1 MNHDGTPPRP
11 HLRPVLDEP
20 PFDPDHDRP
29 STTAPPADRAAERAL
44 LATLIHEPETA
55 TLLDQLV
62 TTEDFYWPAHAN
74 LWDAWHHLAT
84 TDAVPPDL
92 VTLNA
97 HLVRTRDTDGVRL
110 LTDLTGAGTPGMG
123 PEYARIVAET
133 SRLRTVDNLATGLRQ
148 LVNTARV
155 DHVGR
160 TLEEALDR
168 IQEAYQRPWAN
179 PADQHALTG
188 RKDLAAILHGTAPEP
203 PKPTWVRRNDGTA
216 LFYAGK
222 VNGIFGDPE
231 AAKTWLAQI
240 AIVEALRN
248 PDGRAAMI
256 DVDHNGPD
264 HTAARLLLL
273 GARLDDLADPA
284 RFRYYEPE
292 DADELRAAVNE
303 ICTWAP
309 HVLLVDSLGEVFP
322 MLGVK
327 TNDSDELTSAMRLV
341 CTKPALAGACVITI
355 DHLPKS
361 TEARATGFAIG
372 SIAKKRMIR
381 GAYLRAEARQ
391 QPTPGGIGRIT
402 LRIEKDT
409 TGELRRSSGGGYAG
423 TFVLDSTLEHTTTWE
438 IGRDQVPKN
447 DDGTFRPTSLMERIS
462 RFIEDNDQCTFTD
475 IKDAVQGKDKWLRD
489 AIGVLVTEGF
499 VARIAGARRAQL
511 HHSIAPYRQTEDD
524 HVQGPD
530 THLQET

>member
-1 MNHDGTPPRP
+1 MNHDGNPPRQ
-11 HLRPVLDEP
+11 HLRPVTDEP
-20 PFDPDHDRP
+20 PYDPDYDRP
-29 STTAPPADRAAERAL
+29 TTGSQPPADRHAERAL
-44 LATLIHEPETA
+44 LATLIADPHLAPY
-55 TLLDQLV
+55 LDQV
-62 TTEDFYWPAHAN
+62 VATDDFYWPTHAD
-74 LWDAWHHLAT
+74 LWDAWHQLADH
-84 TDAVPPDL
+84 DAVPPDL

-97 HLVRTRDTDGVRL
+97 HLVAHQRADSVRL
-110 LTDLTGAGTPGMG
+110 LADLTGPGIATPGKG
-123 PEYARIVAET
+123 LEYARIVTENARLRVVDNVATSLRHLVTT
-133 SRLRTVDNLATGLRQ
+133 SRVDQ
-148 LVNTARV
+148 
-155 DHVGR
+155 VGR

-168 IQEAYQRPWAN
+168 IGEAFQRPWTN

-188 RKDLAAILHGTAPEP
+188 RKDLAAILNGTAPEP
-203 PKPTWVRRNDGTA
+203 PKPTWVRRTDGTA

-240 AIVEALRN
+240 AIVEALN
-248 PDGRAAMI
+248 DPDGRAAMI

-273 GARLDDLADPA
+273 GATHDAIADPD

-292 DADELRAAVNE
+292 DAEELRAAINE
-303 ICTWAP
+303 ICAWAP

-341 CTKPALAGACVITI
+341 CTKPALTGACVITI

-361 TEARATGFAIG
+361 ADARSTGFAIG

-381 GAYLRAEARQ
+381 GTYLRAEARQ

-423 TFVLDSTLEHTTTWE
+423 TFVLDSTVAFTTTWT
-438 IGRDQVPKN
+438 IGREQAPTN
-447 DDGTFRPTSLMERIS
+447 PDGSFRPTSLMEKVAHYVADNEGCTQRD
-462 RFIEDNDQCTFTD
+462 IERD
-475 IKDAVQGKDKWLRD
+475 IPGTAKYLRQ
-489 AIGVLVTEGF
+489 AIQVLVTEGHIT
-499 VARIAGARRAQL
+499 RSQDGRAMRHTL
-511 HHSIAPYRQTEDD
+511 TIPYREAEDD
-524 HVQGPD
+524 HAQQ
-530 THLQET
+530 TL